1 MDNPLAKA
9 VNEPMQ
15 RGLSRGRGD
24 AGAVLGQIAGPMP
37 PLRLVLRYVVA
48 PACLVASFFACTPD
62 VPPPAAPVAPPPVS
76 VVPSSAAAPVVVA
89 DPNLKGADEKALDRS
104 VAPCDDFYQFACGG
118 WMKATPIP
126 EDEASWVRSF
136 SVIHE
141 ETQKSLRGTLE
152 RDAQGDTRGD
162 AYGQQLGDLWSSCM
176 DEEAIEKRAVS
187 DLKPD
192 LGVIDK
198 VHDTKS
204 LVAALAHLHSV
215 GLGATFSIDSE
226 IDFKD
231 ATQMIAGISQGG
243 LGLPERDY
251 YFRDDPRAKDIRA
264 EYEKHVARTLEL
276 LGEPAKQAEAEAKTI
291 MAIETQLAG
300 ASMTNVELR
309 DPQKIYHRLDRAGL
323 KAIAPDVS
331 WDTYFTAMGFP
342 DITAINVGQPEF
354 VKALDAMTKTVKP
367 ADWRAYLRWHLVK
380 DASPWLSHAFVDE
393 WFHFRQVMTGTKAL
407 QPRWKRCV
415 QFADRMMGEALAQPF
430 VKEHLGADGKHA
442 ADDMVLAIEA
452 SMKADLE
459 ALPWMDDPT
468 RLKAE
473 EKLAAIANKIG
484 FPSKWRSYDGL
495 AIDRASFVQNAQ
507 RASAFEVKR
516 QLTKVGKPVDKNEW
530 EMTPPTV
537 NAYYEPTM
545 NEMVFP
551 AGILQEPFY
560 GRDQSPALNF
570 GAIGMVV
577 GHELTHGFDDEGR
590 QFDAMGNLRDWWSP
604 PVSGEFDKRAAC
616 VEHEYDAFVPVDDQH
631 IKGKL
636 TLGENIA
643 DLGGL
648 RLSFA
653 AFERTEKARPST
665 PLLGGFTPTQ
675 QFYVGFAQAWC
686 ANYRPEALRLLVAT
700 NPHSPPRFRVN
711 GPLVNLPEFA
721 HAFQCAEGAPMV
733 RAAGQRCD
741 IW

>member
-1 MDNPLAKA
+1 
-9 VNEPMQ
+9 
-15 RGLSRGRGD
+15 
-24 AGAVLGQIAGPMP
+24 MP
-37 PLRLVLRYVVA
+37 HTRFAIRRLVV
-48 PACLVASFFACTPD
+48 PACLVASFLACAAE
-62 VPPPAAPVAPPPVS
+62 VPPPNTAAAPVAG
-76 VVPSSAAAPVVVA
+76 SAAASVSATPPAPPVVA
-89 DPNLKGADEKALDRS
+89 DPNLKGPDDTALDRS

-118 WMKATPIP
+118 WMKATPVP
-126 EDEASWVRSF
+126 DDEASWVRSF

-141 ETQKSLRGTLE
+141 DTQKSLRATLE

-162 AYGQQLGDLWSSCM
+162 AYGQQLGDLWTSCM
-176 DEEAIEKRAVS
+176 DEDGIEKRALA
-187 DLKPD
+187 DLKPE
-192 LGVIDK
+192 LSLIDK
-198 VHDTKS
+198 VHDTKT
-204 LVAALAHLHSV
+204 LVDAIAHLHAI
-215 GLGATFSIDSE
+215 GLGAAFSTDSE

-231 ATQMIAGISQGG
+231 ATRMIAGMSQGG

-264 EYEKHVARTLEL
+264 EYEKHVARTLQL
-276 LGEPAKQAEAEAKTI
+276 LGDSPKRAETGAKMV

-300 ASMTNVELR
+300 ASMTNIELR

-323 KAIAPDVS
+323 KSIAPDVS
-331 WDTYFTAMGFP
+331 WDAYLAAIGFP

-354 VKALDAMTKTVKP
+354 FKTLDAMTKTVKP
-367 ADWRAYLRWHLVK
+367 AEWRVYLRWHLGK

-393 WFHFRQVMTGTKAL
+393 WFHFRQVLTGTKVL

-430 VKEHLGADGKHA
+430 VKEHLGEDGKRA
-442 ADDMVLAIEA
+442 AREMVVAIEA
-452 SMKADLE
+452 SMKTDLE
-459 ALPWMDDPT
+459 SLAWMDDAT

-484 FPSKWRSYDGL
+484 FPAKWRSYDGL
-495 AIDRASFVQNAQ
+495 AVDRASFVQNAE

-516 QLTKVGKPVDKNEW
+516 ELTKVGKPVDKDEW

-551 AGILQEPFY
+551 AGILQVPFY
-560 GRDQSPALNF
+560 GRQQSPALNF

-590 QFDAMGNLRDWWSP
+590 QFDAAGNLRDWWSA
-604 PVSGEFDKRAAC
+604 PVSAEFDKRAAC
-616 VEHEYDAFVPVDDQH
+616 VERQYDGYVPVDDQH

-653 AFERTEKARPST
+653 AFERGEKVHPST
-665 PLLGGFTPTQ
+665 PTLDAFTPAQ

-700 NPHSPPRFRVN
+700 NPHSPPKFRVN
-711 GPLVNLPEFA
+711 GPLMNLPEFA
-721 HAFQCAEGAPMV
+721 HAFQCAEDAPM
-733 RAAGQRCD
+733 AHSSAQRCD
-741 IW
+741 VW

>member
-1 MDNPLAKA
+1 
-9 VNEPMQ
+9 
-15 RGLSRGRGD
+15 
-24 AGAVLGQIAGPMP
+24 MP
-37 PLRLVLRYVVA
+37 PARLVLRRLVV
-48 PACLVASFFACTPD
+48 PACLVASFWACAAET
-62 VPPPAAPVAPPPVS
+62 PPPSTAAGAPTASAAPSASVAPP
-76 VVPSSAAAPVVVA
+76 PVVVA
-89 DPNLKGADEKALDRS
+89 DPNLKGPDEAALDRS

-126 EDEASWVRSF
+126 DDEASWVRSF

-141 ETQKSLRGTLE
+141 ETQKSLRATLE

-162 AYGQQLGDLWSSCM
+162 AYGQQLGDLWTSCM
-176 DEEAIEKRAVS
+176 DDGAIEKRALP
-187 DLKPD
+187 DLKPE
-192 LGVIDK
+192 LALIDK

-204 LVAALAHLHSV
+204 LVDVIAHLHAI
-215 GLGATFSIDSE
+215 GLGAAFSMDSE

-264 EYEKHVARTLEL
+264 EYEKHVARTLQL
-276 LGEPAKQAEAEAKTI
+276 LGDPAKRAEAGAKTVL
-291 MAIETQLAG
+291 AIETQLAG

-323 KAIAPDVS
+323 KELAPDVG
-331 WDTYFTAMGFP
+331 WDAYLAAIGFP
-342 DITAINVGQPEF
+342 DIAAINVGQPEF
-354 VKALDAMTKTVKP
+354 IKALDGMTKTVKP
-367 ADWRAYLRWHLVK
+367 ADWRVYLRWHLAK

-393 WFHFRQVMTGTKAL
+393 WFHFRQVLTGTKVL

-430 VKEHLGADGKHA
+430 VKEHLGDDGKRA
-442 ADDMVLAIEA
+442 ASDMVVAIEA
-452 SMKADLE
+452 SMKGDLE
-459 ALPWMDDPT
+459 SLAWMDDAT

-484 FPSKWRSYDGL
+484 FPAKWRSYDGL
-495 AIDRASFVQNAQ
+495 VVDRASFVQNAE

-516 QLTKVGKPVDKNEW
+516 ELTKVGKPVDKNEW

-551 AGILQEPFY
+551 AGILQVPFY
-560 GRDQSPALNF
+560 GREQSPALNF

-590 QFDAMGNLRDWWSP
+590 QFDAAGNLRDWWSA
-604 PVSGEFDKRAAC
+604 PVSAEFDKRAAC
-616 VEHEYDAFVPVDDQH
+616 VEHQYDGYVPVDDQH

-648 RLSFA
+648 RLSSA
-653 AFERTEKARPST
+653 AFDRPEKARPAT
-665 PLLGGFTPTQ
+665 PMLAGFTPAQ

-700 NPHSPPRFRVN
+700 NPHSPPKFRVN

-721 HAFQCAEGAPMV
+721 KAFQCAEGAAMV
-733 RAAGQRCD
+733 HSGAQRCD
-741 IW
+741 SW